1 MSLESLVVISIR
13 LDIVQNLMK
22 HLVGLMFLLLHM
34 HNEFWVNLQFR
45 VQGVPEKM
53 LPCFGGP

>member
-45 VQGVPEKM
+45 V
-53 LPCFGGP
+53 